1 MKIKIISDGTACN
14 TQIVNAET
22 GEDLALPVTELSFRI
37 VAGGVTECVMRMNF
51 VQLEMLH
58 PSEKVDA
65 FIVKLKPRR
74 LKRRTQRR

>member
-1 MKIKIISDGTACN
+1 MKIKIISDGTSWN

-22 GEDLALPVTELSFRI
+22 GEDLDLPVTELSFRI
-37 VAGGVTECVMRMNF
+37 VADGPNECVMRMNF

-58 PSEKVDA
+58 NSEKVDA

-74 LKRRTQRR
+74 LKRRTQCR